1 MRARLARAQAL
12 LDKLHVRVR
21 RHPVLGE
28 LYELIDATVG
38 DYARDH
44 GPMYAGALAF
54 YAILSLIPLAI
65 VFASVVGFVLAGEAP
80 QGDAAVTEVV
90 LQLKKLVPYLDRAF
104 EDDLRTILKNRG
116 SVGLVGVVGVLL
128 SASQVFRGLEF
139 ALARIFARSD
149 HEGPT
154 DEKARP
160 RSYVVSKLW
169 FSAFV
174 TALVLGYVL
183 LRLLAGVLKHLTDDL
198 PALHDVV
205 GDPLASGTPAG
216 KVATAVLMVLGFVVL
231 LKVFTHQRVHTRFAL
246 LGGALFYG
254 LFLLTHLVY
263 DLYIDRFSNLGAMYG
278 GFATLVIVVLW
289 IYFSASLLLVCC
301 HVVKYAQRRVVHGP
315 RWPKDGGDTPLPE
328 PEQPRQ
334 EASDGIP

>member
-1 MRARLARAQAL
+1 MHEWLARARHVV
-12 LDKLHVRVR
+12 DKLHVRVR

-28 LYELIDATVG
+28 LYELIDATIG

-65 VFASVVGFVLAGEAP
+65 VFASVVGYMVVGEP
-80 QGDAAVTEVV
+80 QQGDAAVTEVV
-90 LQLKKLVPYLDRAF
+90 EQLKKLVPYLDRAF
-104 EDDLRTILKNRG
+104 EDDLRTILQNRG

-128 SASQVFRGLEF
+128 SASEVFRGLEF

-149 HEGPT
+149 HELPT

-160 RSYVVSKLW
+160 RSYVLSKLW
-169 FSAFV
+169 FGAFV

-183 LRLLAGVLKHLTDDL
+183 LRVLSGIFNHLTDDL
-198 PALHDVV
+198 PTLHGLI
-205 GDPLASGTPAG
+205 GDPLSTETPAG
-216 KVATAVLMVLGFVVL
+216 KVATAALIVVGFVVL
-231 LKVFTHQRVHTRFAL
+231 LKVFTHQRVHARFAL

-254 LFLLTHLVY
+254 LFVLAHLVY
-263 DLYIDRFSNLGAMYG
+263 DVYIERFSNLGAMYG

-289 IYFSASLLLVCC
+289 IYFSATLLLVCC
-301 HVVKYAQRRVVHGP
+301 HVVKYAQRRVLHGP
-315 RWPKDGGDTPLPE
+315 RWPKDGGDAPLPTPE
-328 PEQPRQ
+328 PAQQ
-334 EASDGIP
+334 ETSDAIP